1 VETTESFDN
10 LSSVED
16 AQMVSIRQHNLR
28 AGGSD
33 LIGQNTFD
41 CGLSSHRHERGRFDL
56 TVRGHKPATTRAAAG
71 GKELVMQAAAG
82 RPGGERIRH
91 RRSRV
96 TVKNGEL
103 SYDSRRSVTLAG
115 TIAKQ
120 NRSRAFCFRTTFSV

>member
-1 VETTESFDN
+1 VETTETFDD
-10 LSSVED
+10 LRSVKD
-16 AQMVSIRQHNLR
+16 PQVVCIGKHNLR
-28 AGGSD
+28 AGGCD
-33 LIGQNTFD
+33 LIGQNALD
-41 CGLSSHRHERGRFDL
+41 RCLSSHRHERWRFDL
-56 TVRGHKPATTRAAAG
+56 TVRGHKPTTPRAAAG
-71 GKELVMQAAAG
+71 GQELVMQAAAG